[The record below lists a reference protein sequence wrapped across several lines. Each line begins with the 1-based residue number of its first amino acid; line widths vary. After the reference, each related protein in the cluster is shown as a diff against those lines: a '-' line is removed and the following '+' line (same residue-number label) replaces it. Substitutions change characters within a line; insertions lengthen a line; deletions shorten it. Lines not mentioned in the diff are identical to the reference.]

1 MSQPSCEKL
10 IRDGIPAL
18 VAAEGRE
25 LLLRTADPEELVR
38 LLGLKLVEET
48 HEVLDAVRTG
58 RLGEVLDELADLQ
71 TVIEAIGAQHGFS
84 RADIDQ
90 RVTEKLDQRGGFTQ
104 GVVLQSQAI
113 AGGLTRLHA
122 GGDTTLLDALKH
134 EFETCR
140 TARLAVAFIMRSGLD
155 LIEGAALAA
164 LLRGAEIKL
173 LTTDYL
179 GVTEPEALERV
190 CGWHGR
196 LELKAYSAGRRS
208 FHPKAYLF
216 ERQDG
221 SARAFIGSAN
231 LSRMG
236 LMEGVEWTWTVLD
249 VDAGQPMYELTTRF
263 EELFASEAAVP
274 VSPLW
279 IREYTQRRVVEGPTI
294 GVADSAAIGDTYS
307 DAAEFRPR
315 EVQTLAL
322 VELNRL
328 RQDGERRA
336 LVVAATGLGKTFL
349 AAFDARDATR
359 VLFIAHREELL
370 RQAEAAFVKVYPKR
384 SRGWLA
390 DGRDELDR
398 EIVFAS
404 IQTLSRPVHLERPE
418 LKQFDYV
425 VVDEFHHAAAD
436 TYGRVL
442 ERLNPRFLLGL
453 TATPFRSDQRDLLS
467 ICDGNLAYQI
477 GLLEAIAFGW
487 LVPFRY
493 CGVADVVTYT
503 DDLLNTRKTY
513 DSAKLTVR
521 FNTPERVFLVL
532 KHYRTYAGRAA
543 IGFCV
548 SIEHA
553 DFMAAQFCAAGVP
566 AAAVHSGAD
575 SMNRVDAV
583 RQLVNGNLKVLFTVD
598 LFNEG
603 VDIPMVDLVMFL
615 RPTES
620 MTIYLQQLGRG
631 LRLSELKTHLTV
643 LDFIGNY
650 RQAHVKLPLLAGQ
663 DLSQDQNPSLALKA
677 LTRWIKD
684 GIRPAGLPDG
694 VEVSL
699 DSISLERLRESLR
712 IASPLRQLVLD
723 DLADVVGRLGRTPT
737 LTEWQRNS
745 RYSLH
750 TACRALNVDCW
761 NQILESSGYL
771 DGASRRVEQTTG
783 QFLREIE
790 KTQMTKSFKMVVLR
804 AMCDGKRFRRIV
816 GADEIV
822 SEFRE
827 FFGYERF
834 RADVIA
840 TEVEDVKAVDA
851 AIWLR
856 YIEKNPISA
865 WVGRNTNGA
874 SNFFDWDPG
883 TKKFRYIGP
892 LPSVDDEAVFVAAV
906 HDRLTARLE
915 AYAQRPGPGRMI
927 FPVIPTGENALCVM
941 FGDHRDGLPVD
952 WHLVE
957 INGRHLYGKFV
968 KVALNVLKQRPVDD
982 RNEPNLLTSELL
994 KLFGENVPA
1003 RAKVRII
1010 RQPGAAVW
1018 RIINAAVE

>member
-1 MSQPSCEKL
+1 MPHPPREKL

-18 VAAEGRE
+18 AAAEGRE
-25 LLLRTADPEELVR
+25 LSLRSADPEELVR

-58 RLGEVLDELADLQ
+58 RLSDVLDELADLQ
-71 TVIEAIGAQHGFS
+71 TVIEAIGARHGLSRGDIAQRVAEKLDRRGGFS
-84 RADIDQ
+84 RG
-90 RVTEKLDQRGGFTQ
+90 L
-104 GVVLQSQAI
+104 VLQGQVL
-113 AGGLTRLHA
+113 AGGPRRLYA
-122 GGDTTLLDALKH
+122 GGDSTLLDALKH
-134 EFETCR
+134 EFERCR
-140 TARLAVAFIMRSGLD
+140 TARLAVAFVMRSGLD
-155 LIEGAALAA
+155 LIEGAARAA

-179 GVTEPEALERV
+179 GVTEPEALERL

-196 LELKAYSAGRRS
+196 LELKIYSEGRRS

-216 ERQDG
+216 EGQDG
-221 SARAFIGSAN
+221 SGRAFIGSAN

-263 EELFASEAAVP
+263 EELFESEAAVP

-279 IREYTQRRVVEGPTI
+279 IRDYAQRRVVEGRTI
-294 GVADSAAIGDTYS
+294 GVADSVVGATYK
-307 DAAEFRPR
+307 DLAEIRPR
-315 EVQTLAL
+315 EVQKLAL
-322 VELNRL
+322 VELDRL
-328 RQDGERRA
+328 RQDGEKRA

-349 AAFDARDATR
+349 AAFDAREANR

-370 RQAEAAFVKVYPKR
+370 RQAETAFSKVYPTR
-384 SRGWLA
+384 TRGWLA

-404 IQTLSRPVHLERPE
+404 IQTLSRPTHLERPE
-418 LKQFDYV
+418 LKRFDYV

-436 TYGRVL
+436 TYKRVL
-442 ERLNPRFLLGL
+442 EILNPRFLLGL
-453 TATPFRSDQRDLLS
+453 TATPFRGDQRDLLS
-467 ICDGNLAYQI
+467 LCDGNLAYQV

-493 CGVADVVTYT
+493 RGVADVVTYT
-503 DDLLNTRKTY
+503 DDLLNTRKNY
-513 DSAKLTVR
+513 DTAKLTLR
-521 FNTPERVFLVL
+521 FNTPERVALVL
-532 KHYRTYAGRAA
+532 KHYRTHAGRAA
-543 IGFCV
+543 LGFCV

-553 DFMAAQFCAAGVP
+553 DFMAAEFCAAGVP
-566 AAAVHSGAD
+566 AAAVHSGAE

-583 RQLVNGNLKVLFTVD
+583 RQLVNGALSVLFTVD

-603 VDIPMVDLVMFL
+603 VDIPIVDLVMFL

-631 LRLSELKTHLTV
+631 LRLSESKAHLTV

-663 DLSQDQNPSLALKA
+663 DLSRDQDPNLALRA
-677 LTRWIKD
+677 LTRWSKD

-699 DSISLERLRESLR
+699 DNISLERLRESLR

-723 DLADVVGRLGRTPT
+723 DLADVAARLGRTPT
-737 LTEWQRNS
+737 LTEWQQS
-745 RYSLH
+745 GRYSLR
-750 TACRALNVDCW
+750 TACGALSVDRW
-761 NQILESSGYL
+761 NQILETAGCL
-771 DGASRRVEQTTG
+771 DEAGRRLEQTTG

-804 AMCDGKRFRRIV
+804 AMCDGKRFRRSV
-816 GADEIV
+816 SGDEIV
-822 SEFRE
+822 AEFRE
-827 FFGYERF
+827 FFRYERF
-834 RADVIA
+834 KEDVIGSEVGDVIA
-840 TEVEDVKAVDA
+840 VNDA
-851 AIWLR
+851 TWLR
-856 YIEKNPISA
+856 YIEKNPIAA
-865 WVGRNTNGA
+865 WIGRNTNRTL
-874 SNFFDWDPG
+874 SFFDWDIE
-883 TKKFRYIGP
+883 TQEFRYIGP
-892 LPSVDDEAVFVAAV
+892 SPAADDEPAFAAAI
-906 HDRLTARLE
+906 HDRLTARLA
-915 AYAQRPGPGRMI
+915 AYAQRPGPNRMV
-927 FPVIPTGENALCVM
+927 FAVIPAGENTLCVM

-968 KVALNVLKQRPVDD
+968 KVALNVLKERPVDD
-982 RNEPNLLTSELL
+982 RNEPNLLTSELI
-994 KLFGENVPA
+994 KLFGANVPA
-1003 RAKVRII
+1003 KAKVRLT

-1018 RIINAAVE
+1018 RISNAAVD